1 MIPQA
6 TWLSI
11 VLVAATQISGP
22 DCMYRTPSASIDS
35 ALPTTLVTA
44 MTVEPW
50 RLASRTAAI
59 VSAVSPDWE
68 KAMTSVRR
76 LSSGSP

>member
-1 MIPQA
+1 M
-6 TWLSI
+6 

-22 DCMYRTPSASIDS
+22 DCMYTTPSASMDS

-44 MTVEPW
+44 MTVAPW
-50 RLASRTAAI
+50 RRASRTAAM

-68 KAMTSVRR
+68 KASTSVFA
-76 LSSGSP
+76 STSGSA